1 MLLEK
6 ADELYTLLHAC
17 FIVTAEGLQK
27 LSTKFLLGHFGIC
40 PRQFCKRARLL
51 PIGMKKEPGYQRVKA
66 YCYICQDI
74 YHPDPLY
81 SASKS
86 CDGAAFAWLAGTSLP
101 NMLFKSFP
109 NLYSELG
116 KIDYIPKIYGFR
128 IFGQHGSKYEYLY
141 NEDGKCLNQKE
152 IDKFLVKKKP
162 KIPPKKIPSKP
173 LFGE

>member
-1 MLLEK
+1 M
-6 ADELYTLLHAC
+6 
-17 FIVTAEGLQK
+17 
-27 LSTKFLLGHFGIC
+27 
-40 PRQFCKRARLL
+40 
-51 PIGMKKEPGYQRVKA
+51 
-66 YCYICQDI
+66 
-74 YHPDPLY
+74 
-81 SASKS
+81 
-86 CDGAAFAWLAGTSLP
+86 AGTSLP

-152 IDKFLVKKKP
+152 IDKFLEKQKP
-162 KIPPKKIPSKP
+162 KVPPKKIPSKP